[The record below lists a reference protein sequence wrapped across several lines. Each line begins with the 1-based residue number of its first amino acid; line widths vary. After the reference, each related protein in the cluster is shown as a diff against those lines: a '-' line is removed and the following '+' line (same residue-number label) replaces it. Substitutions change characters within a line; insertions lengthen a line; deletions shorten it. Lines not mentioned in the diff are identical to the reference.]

1 MGKALLYE
9 LGSSTS
15 FAQLCLRGKVLWP
28 MLLAASDDQ
37 GRGLAEDKTVKWKVC
52 PNVVEITVEDVPGL
66 LAEMEDEG
74 MICLYRDGRGRL
86 LYQII
91 RWWEYQCMQW
101 AQPSKYAPPEGWTDR
116 VRVNLRGTGYA
127 TENWDTTGGFSA
139 QPPQPPEEAPPD
151 DEGPDGLPG
160 ANPGG
165 NVGGNA
171 PAFPN
176 KSKLSEGKLS
186 EDSPES
192 AGAPPPPANPEPE
205 TPKES
210 SPAPPESPKQK
221 RASKGV
227 PVAVKVFRANACR
240 YPAKAWYDDVDEAVG
255 DNQADLDFWGNV
267 VKAWVGLG
275 WNPTNVRG
283 MLEFYGRREIPTVRG
298 GNGRSGTNR
307 SNNQT
312 PTKPPAAPVDPAQ
325 VERDRAALRD
335 HRAKQRA
342 AAGAS

>member
-9 LGSSTS
+9 LGASES

-66 LAEMEDEG
+66 LAEMENEE
-74 MICLYRDGRGRL
+74 MVCLYHDDRGRL

-116 VRVNLRGTGYA
+116 VRVSRRDTGYA

-139 QPPQPPEEAPPD
+139 QPTEPDPPD
-151 DEGPDGLPG
+151 GEDPDDSGGTL
-160 ANPGG
+160 PGG
-165 NVGGNA
+165 NVGTDAGESPGA
-171 PAFPN
+171 VPIEY
-176 KSKLSEGKLS
+176 KLSEVKLS
-186 EDSPES
+186 EESPEGAS
-192 AGAPPPPANPEPE
+192 APPPP
-205 TPKES
+205 PK
-210 SPAPPESPKQK
+210 SPKPK
-221 RASKGV
+221 RTAKEV

-255 DNQADLDFWGNV
+255 DAQADLDFWGSV

-275 WNPTNVRG
+275 WNPTNVKG

-307 SNNQT
+307 PNNQT
-312 PTKPPAAPVDPAQ
+312 LAKPPAAPVDPAQ
-325 VERDRAALRD
+325 VEQDRAALRA
-335 HRAKQRA
+335 HRAKRA